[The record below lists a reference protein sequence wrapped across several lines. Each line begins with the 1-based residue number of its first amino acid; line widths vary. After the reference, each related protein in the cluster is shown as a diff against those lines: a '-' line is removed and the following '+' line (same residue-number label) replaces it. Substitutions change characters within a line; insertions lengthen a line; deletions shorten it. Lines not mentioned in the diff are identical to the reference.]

1 MSSAD
6 DRSAWGSAPW
16 TPTTSPETQTTV
28 GWQKHVA
35 YIPESTNSLQT
46 LTAWVPATSD
56 RSPPDDASLPRRP
69 GRWIIF
75 IHGGA
80 WRDPAVTAAA
90 FDRAA
95 AALLLRNQ
103 DSTST
108 SKGSRI
114 AGLASLN
121 YRLSPYPGRPSDDPA
136 YKAQHPDHIG
146 DVLSGLAFLQRLG
159 AATGDYVLAGHSC
172 GATLAFQAVMD
183 PARWGLGIA
192 VRKPALV
199 VGLNGL
205 YDLAGFVK
213 RPPGGYEGLR
223 DAYEEFTRG
232 AFGGDEEVW
241 KAVCPATAEGWVG
254 EWKGSSR
261 GVVLVQSGED
271 TLVPREQLEGMKACL
286 ESGGVKVREME
297 AGGGHDEMW
306 ERGEGRMTEILWG
319 VVLGL
324 E

>member
-136 YKAQHPDHIG
+136 YKA
-146 DVLSGLAFLQRLG
+146 L
-159 AATGDYVLAGHSC
+159 
-172 GATLAFQAVMD
+172 
-183 PARWGLGIA
+183 
-192 VRKPALV
+192 
-199 VGLNGL
+199 
-205 YDLAGFVK
+205 
-213 RPPGGYEGLR
+213 
-223 DAYEEFTRG
+223 
-232 AFGGDEEVW
+232 
-241 KAVCPATAEGWVG
+241 
-254 EWKGSSR
+254 
-261 GVVLVQSGED
+261 
-271 TLVPREQLEGMKACL
+271 
-286 ESGGVKVREME
+286 
-297 AGGGHDEMW
+297 
-306 ERGEGRMTEILWG
+306 
-319 VVLGL
+319 VVLGGDL
-324 E
+324 NTGTQWPKNDRFNRRDRNVLDRIEALGLVDCVQRRHRGDFPAPHARVLVGGHRHRGARPGRGIGHAVQ